1 MSEKAVNYP
10 LIDDDQAKIRA
21 ASGRPLGDI
30 TVDAAVA
37 EELAALDLRIS
48 RETLRQQAD
57 AAERAGYPQL
67 AHNLR
72 RAAELIDVPNDEL
85 LRMYNA
91 LRPHR
96 STYDILQALAQV
108 LEHKYRAPI
117 NAAFVREAAEV
128 YRERG
133 LLRKE

>member
-1 MSEKAVNYP
+1 MSEKAVHYP
-10 LIDDDQAKIRA
+10 LIDDEQAEIRA
-21 ASGRPLGDI
+21 ASGRPLAEI
-30 TVDAAVA
+30 TVDAAMA

-48 RETLRQQAD
+48 RETLRRQAE
-57 AAERAGYPQL
+57 AAEAAGYPQL

-108 LEHKYRAPI
+108 LEHKYQAPI
-117 NAAFVREAAEV
+117 NAAFVREAADV

-133 LLRKE
+133 LLRKI

>member
-1 MSEKAVNYP
+1 MSEQTSQYP
-10 LIDDDQAKIRA
+10 LIDSENVEIQA
-21 ASGRPLGDI
+21 ASGRPLTKI
-30 TVDAAVA
+30 TVDAAMS
-37 EELAALDLRIS
+37 EELTALDLRIS
-48 RETLRQQAD
+48 RETLRQQAE
-57 AAERAGYPQL
+57 AAESAGYSQL

-96 STYDILQALAQV
+96 STHDILQALAQV
-108 LEHKYRAPI
+108 LEHKYHAPI
-117 NAAFVREAAEV
+117 NAAFVREAADV

-133 LLRKE
+133 LLRKG